1 MGKLNLSENAAKELP
16 SMPSGAVMEI
26 ACEFCNWDCGY
37 ESDLVYLFDAYKKH
51 IDNCPRLET
60 FS

>member
-1 MGKLNLSENAAKELP
+1 MEKFNLIENVLNELVQ
-16 SMPSGAVMEI
+16 MPSGAVMEI

-37 ESDLVYLFDAYKKH
+37 ESDLVYLFNAYKEH

-60 FS
+60 F